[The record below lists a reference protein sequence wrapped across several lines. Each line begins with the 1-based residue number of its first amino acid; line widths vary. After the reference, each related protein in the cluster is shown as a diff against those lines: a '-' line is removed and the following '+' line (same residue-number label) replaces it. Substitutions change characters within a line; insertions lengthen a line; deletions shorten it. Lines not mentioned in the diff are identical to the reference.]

1 MNTRLRVTLRMYLP
15 DFMKNFNINV
25 EELEK
30 VYDRNMAPTT
40 LHLWYDEGDDID
52 LKVLKEF
59 IKSWEARQHFKTIIK
74 SSFTN
79 IFSEFIWF
87 DIIPF
92 KFAKKATHNRLSFTY
107 VQAHNVINGI
117 KRFNEI
123 LSFTS
128 SPKPNK
134 VQKRTDYNYDE
145 NSDSRKS

>member
-15 DFMKNFNINV
+15 DFMNNLDDNV

-30 VYDRNMAPTT
+30 IYDRNMAPTT
-40 LHLWYDEGDDID
+40 LYLWYDEGDDMD
-52 LKVLKEF
+52 LNVLKEF
-59 IKSWEARQHFKTIIK
+59 IKNWEARQHFKTIIK

-79 IFSEFIWF
+79 KFSEFIWF

-92 KFAKKATHNRLSFTY
+92 KFTKKATHNRFAFSY

-117 KRFNEI
+117 KRFGEI
-123 LSFTS
+123 LSFTC

-145 NSDSRKS
+145 SSDSRKS

>member
-1 MNTRLRVTLRMYLP
+1 MRVSLRFYLP

-40 LHLWYDEGDDID
+40 LHLWYDEGDDMD
-52 LKVLKEF
+52 LNVLKEF
-59 IKSWEARQHFKTIIK
+59 IKNWEARQHFKTIIK

-79 IFSEFIWF
+79 KFSEFIWF

-92 KFAKKATHNRLSFTY
+92 KFTKKATHNRFAFSY

>member
-40 LHLWYDEGDDID
+40 LHLWYDEGDDMD
-52 LKVLKEF
+52 LNVLKEF
-59 IKSWEARQHFKTIIK
+59 IKNWEARQHFKTIIK

-79 IFSEFIWF
+79 KFSEFIWF

-92 KFAKKATHNRLSFTY
+92 KFTKKATHNRFAFSY

>member
-1 MNTRLRVTLRMYLP
+1 M
-15 DFMKNFNINV
+15 
-25 EELEK
+25 
-30 VYDRNMAPTT
+30 
-40 LHLWYDEGDDID
+40 D
-52 LKVLKEF
+52 LNVLKEF

-79 IFSEFIWF
+79 KFSEFIWF

-92 KFAKKATHNRLSFTY
+92 KFTKKATHNRFAFSY